1 MCGINTWKGRIR
13 NQFHLLIFSKKKEDT
28 IDDSQLDSQLMLAN
42 DSQFY

>member
-13 NQFHLLIFSKKKEDT
+13 NQFQFLIFSKKEDT
-28 IDDSQLDSQLMLAN
+28 IDDSQLMLAN